1 MIFTGALKWVTLIRG
16 RHLEAR
22 VHINYQLMDISIN
35 YKNETC
41 IMAFGKQGREKK
53 RKEKRMNKENR
64 FCFFNINF
72 LTCIPIQWLMHQV
85 K

>member
-22 VHINYQLMDISIN
+22 VHINYQLMDISVN

-41 IMAFGKQGREKK
+41 IMAFGKQGRGKKEK
-53 RKEKRMNKENR
+53 RKEDEQRKQ
-64 FCFFNINF
+64 ILF
-72 LTCIPIQWLMHQV
+72 L
-85 K
+85 